1 MEQQPITTT
10 TSKGITI
17 ALILIVIS
25 LVGYFMGMLTNSAF
39 GWVGYAI
46 FIIGIIVSVSMYGKQ
61 IDYNSKFGNYFAHG
75 FKVAALVTAIMV
87 IFMLVFN
94 FAFPEVKEIFFD
106 KARED
111 MLKQGTMSEEQIQQ
125 GLEIT
130 RKFFMVFTIGGT
142 LIGYL
147 FFGTLAA
154 LVGAAITKKQPAALN
169 HDINQIR

>member
-1 MEQQPITTT
+1 MEQPITS
-10 TSKGITI
+10 TSAKGVTI

-25 LVGYFMGMLTNSAF
+25 LAAYFLGMLTNSAF
-39 GWVGYAI
+39 GWVGYAV
-46 FIIGIIVSVSMYGKQ
+46 FIIGIIVSVSIYGKQ

-75 FKVAALVTAIMV
+75 FKVTALVTAIMV
-87 IFMLVFN
+87 IFMVVFN

-130 RKFFMVFTIGGT
+130 RKFFMAFTIGGT
-142 LIGYL
+142 LLGYM

-154 LVGAAITKKQPAALN
+154 LVGAAITKKQPV
-169 HDINQIR
+169 HVSDMNQIR

>member
-1 MEQQPITTT
+1 MEQPITST

-25 LVGYFMGMLTNSAF
+25 LAGYFMGMLTNTAF
-39 GWVGYAI
+39 GWLGYAV
-46 FIIGIIVSVSMYGKQ
+46 FVIGIIASVSIYGKQ

-75 FKVAALVTAIMV
+75 FKVTALVTSIMV
-87 IFMLVFN
+87 IFMVVFN

-111 MLKQGTMSEEQIQQ
+111 MNKQGTMSDEQIKQ

-142 LIGYL
+142 LLGYM

-154 LVGAAITKKQPAALN
+154 LIGAAITKKQPAN
-169 HDINQIR
+169 VTGMNQIK